1 VWVSVLDYC
10 ESQLLIQEQNPPE
23 SAVNNCNKEVDE
35 VLRYACTSFLPRF
48 DRFSQGAETRR
59 SPHLPHLWA
68 TAFPEAIFNTGA
80 HILADPEAGR
90 VVSLFPVLVASL
102 TRCGSEFVTV
112 FLFTYGRW
120 TRSSISTTTCES
132 LAFGTLLLLEDI
144 ILCRDHLQP
153 QQSFVILKAQ
163 TGQQNATRYKYHTHS
178 PHVASH

>member
-68 TAFPEAIFNTGA
+68 TAFPEAIFNTGKC
-80 HILADPEAGR
+80 IFGDPEAGR
-90 VVSLFPVLVASL
+90 VVSLLLVLVASL
-102 TRCGSEFVTV
+102 AGCASEFVKAIS
-112 FLFTYGRW
+112 FICCGW
-120 TRSSISTTTCES
+120 MRSSISTTTCES
-132 LAFGTLLLLEDI
+132 LAFGTLFLLEDI

-153 QQSFVILKAQ
+153 QQSFVILKDQ
-163 TGQQNATRYKYHTHS
+163 TRQQNATRCKYHTYF
-178 PHVASH
+178 PHAASR